1 MSARRPNSA
10 MPRSALRFGAGSF
23 RGMLKREAL
32 LNGNS
37 VIGARQSAA
46 STYMPS
52 IPPICHLFHLY
63 ALPACGYGKAARS
76 ASSAHISSWRSCS
89 SREASVSRSVVSRVR
104 SARRRVLGLKW
115 LHAANERIWHSAV
128 ASLAAPHSA
137 PGPLAPEVTPEG
149 PVAWLGLGAWL
160 GVWLER

>member
-1 MSARRPNSA
+1 
-10 MPRSALRFGAGSF
+10 
-23 RGMLKREAL
+23 MLKREAL

-149 PVAWLGLGAWL
+149 PVAWLGLVAWL
-160 GVWLER
+160 GVWLES

>member
-1 MSARRPNSA
+1 MRAGQLLDHRGSAGHESTPPKWRNAAPPFA
-10 MPRSALRFGAGSF
+10 VFGAGVQ
-23 RGMLKREAL
+23 RDVK
-32 LNGNS
+32 NGDVNS
-37 VIGARQSAA
+37 ERA
-46 STYMPS
+46 SRLHLPIS
-52 IPPICHLFHLY
+52 IHLY

-160 GVWLER
+160 GVWLES